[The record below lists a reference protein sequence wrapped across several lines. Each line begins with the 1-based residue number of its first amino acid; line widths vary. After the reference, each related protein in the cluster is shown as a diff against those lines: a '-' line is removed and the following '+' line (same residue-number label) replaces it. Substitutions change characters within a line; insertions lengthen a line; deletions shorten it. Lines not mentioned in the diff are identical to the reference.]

1 MVCVWFGIAPGAA
14 IAQISDNVVKIG
26 VLTDMSGPYA
36 DLAGPGSV
44 TAAQL
49 AVEDFGGK
57 VLGAPIEVISADHQQ
72 KADVGASIARN
83 WLDTQHVD
91 MITDLTGS
99 SVALAVQQL
108 TKQAGKVALF
118 TAPSTTELTGKQ
130 CSPTGIHWVYDSY
143 TNAVGP
149 VSAMIKQGYDSWYFI
164 TPDYAAGYSLES
176 NGMAAVKRFG
186 GKILG
191 SVRHPFPSADMSSFL
206 LTAKA
211 SGAKAIM
218 LSNSGS
224 DLIATIKQANEFG
237 LTENGGPALVAPQVF
252 ITDIDAVGLEMA
264 QGMTFVTAFYWDRD
278 DKSRA
283 FAKRFFAR
291 QKKMPTMAQAG
302 AYSAV
307 THYLRAIQAAGT
319 DDGKTVVAKMKEM
332 PVDDL
337 FGSNGTIR
345 EDGRKTHDML
355 LVTVKKPSE
364 SKYPWD
370 YYKILAVIPAKDIFL
385 PLNESECPLVKHP

>member
-1 MVCVWFGIAPGAA
+1 
-14 IAQISDNVVKIG
+14 
-26 VLTDMSGPYA
+26 
-36 DLAGPGSV
+36 
-44 TAAQL
+44 
-49 AVEDFGGK
+49 
-57 VLGAPIEVISADHQQ
+57 
-72 KADVGASIARN
+72 
-83 WLDTQHVD
+83 
-91 MITDLTGS
+91 
-99 SVALAVQQL
+99 
-108 TKQAGKVALF
+108 
-118 TAPSTTELTGKQ
+118 
-130 CSPTGIHWVYDSY
+130 
-143 TNAVGP
+143 
-149 VSAMIKQGYDSWYFI
+149 
-164 TPDYAAGYSLES
+164 
-176 NGMAAVKRFG
+176 
-186 GKILG
+186 
-191 SVRHPFPSADMSSFL
+191 MSSFL

-252 ITDIDAVGLEMA
+252 ITDINAVGLEMA

-278 DKSRA
+278 DRSRA

-319 DDGKTVVAKMKEM
+319 DDGKTVVDKMKQM

-337 FGSNGTIR
+337 FGTNGTIR
-345 EDGRKTHDML
+345 ADGRKTHDML
-355 LVTVKKPSE
+355 LVKVKKPSE

-385 PLNESECPLVKHP
+385 PLSESECPLVKQQ

>member
-1 MVCVWFGIAPGAA
+1 
-14 IAQISDNVVKIG
+14 
-26 VLTDMSGPYA
+26 
-36 DLAGPGSV
+36 
-44 TAAQL
+44 
-49 AVEDFGGK
+49 
-57 VLGAPIEVISADHQQ
+57 
-72 KADVGASIARN
+72 
-83 WLDTQHVD
+83 
-91 MITDLTGS
+91 
-99 SVALAVQQL
+99 VALAVQQL
-108 TKQAGKVALF
+108 TKAAGKVALF

-186 GKILG
+186 GHILG
-191 SVRHPFPSADMSSFL
+191 SVRHPFPSSDMSSFL

-252 ITDIDAVGLEMA
+252 ITDINAVGLEMA

-278 DKSRA
+278 DRSRA

-319 DDGKTVVAKMKEM
+319 DDGKTVVDKMKQM

-337 FGSNGTIR
+337 FGTNGTIR
-345 EDGRKTHDML
+345 ADGRKTHDML
-355 LVTVKKPSE
+355 LVKVKKPSE

-385 PLNESECPLVKHP
+385 PLSESECPLVKQQ